1 MKSYFDVKLSK
12 DRLEAYIDL
21 KEIVPS
27 QVFFNHEEIT
37 KFLYDNRI
45 VHGILE
51 DAVREL
57 ETNLQNCS
65 FPITIAQGTAAI
77 NGDDAYLRTE
87 VHVNKENHDIEKVN
101 LREVIHIPSVK
112 VGQLLATI
120 IPETAGTDGKD
131 VHGNVVKSKKGKQF
145 RFKPGK
151 NIDIKNNT
159 IFATIDGQ
167 VNYLPN
173 SISVLPVFE
182 VNSDLDMSIGN
193 IEFIGNVN
201 IKGNVPTGFT
211 VKAGGDITIGGLVE
225 GATIISDGSI
235 SIRGGVVGS
244 NIAKLIAKKEIHV
257 SYLNQASVE
266 CGDHL
271 IVENSILHSKCI
283 SSGKIICKN
292 GNIYGGSLSATHGV
306 EAKDIGNS
314 LFIKTDIYIG
324 VNQKIVDREKF
335 LKTKLAE
342 ANDTKTKLD
351 MMLIKL
357 NSKVKQ
363 SIPLSQAEKNMLIK
377 QKPIYEAVTS
387 QIEEMSDELSKFSN
401 LFVSIENAQII
412 CRGAIHPNV
421 SINFGKYTQTLK
433 HVYNTVRIKVI
444 NHEIKIIPL

>member
-1 MKSYFDVKLSK
+1 MKSY
-12 DRLEAYIDL
+12 
-21 KEIVPS
+21 
-27 QVFFNHEEIT
+27 
-37 KFLYDNRI
+37 YDNRV

-51 DAVREL
+51 DAVKEL

-65 FPITIAQGTAAI
+65 FPLTIALGTAAI
-77 NGDDAYLRTE
+77 NGEDAYLQTE
-87 VHVNKENHDIEKVN
+87 VQFKKENHDIDKVN
-101 LREVIHIPSVK
+101 LREVIHIPNVK

-120 IPETAGTDGKD
+120 IPETLGSDGKD
-131 VHGNVVKSKKGKQF
+131 VHGNVLKPKKGKQF

-151 NIDIKNNT
+151 NIEIKHDK
-159 IFATIDGQ
+159 IYATIDGQ
-167 VNYLPN
+167 VNYLTN
-173 SISVLPVFE
+173 SINVLPVFE
-182 VNSDLDMSIGN
+182 VNSDLNMSIGN
-193 IEFIGNVN
+193 IDFVGNVI

-225 GATIISDGSI
+225 GATIISEGSI
-235 SIRGGVVGS
+235 IIRGGVVGS
-244 NIAKLIAKKEIHV
+244 NIANLIAKKEIHV

-271 IVENSILHSKCI
+271 IVENSILHSNCI

-292 GNIYGGSLSATHGV
+292 GNIYGGSLSAIHGV

-314 LFIKTDIYIG
+314 LFIKTEIYIG
-324 VNQKIVDREKF
+324 VNQKVVDREKF
-335 LKTKLAE
+335 LKSKLAE
-342 ANDTKTKLD
+342 ATDTKNKLD
-351 MMLIKL
+351 MMLIRL

-363 SIPLSQAEKNMLIK
+363 SMPLSQAEKNMLLK
-377 QKPIYEAVTS
+377 QKPTYEAVTT

-401 LFVSIENAQII
+401 LFVSVENAQVI